1 MPSLVVILR
10 AKLSGGIIVLLS
22 MVKKKLIITIF
33 VVLLVFKLSI
43 MKKIMNCSQSA
54 WMMYTQK

>member
-43 MKKIMNCSQSA
+43 MNCSQSA